1 MKKIVLVTLIALAG
15 FAVSA
20 KAQVL
25 GVSVGPRGFA
35 VGVGAPVCAAPPV
48 VYSAPPAVVYSTP
61 PAYYAPPVVYPAAPC
76 YTYGPT
82 VVIGGYGWH
91 GGYRYHGYGWHHGG
105 WHH

>member
-48 VYSAPPAVVYSTP
+48 VY
-61 PAYYAPPVVYPAAPC
+61 
-76 YTYGPT
+76 
-82 VVIGGYGWH
+82 
-91 GGYRYHGYGWHHGG
+91 
-105 WHH
+105 